1 MLIFTLG
8 QFSAKALLINVNN
21 RSHTICKVVARS
33 DEPTERFHPTLRFS
47 STLHGVLTSFGSLF
61 WCSSL
66 TRIGSLPPL
75 SSVLFWP
82 TADGDKAPTT
92 YWTTTFSAP
101 NSRPEPDRFPQESVK
116 SKTVLNIEWLLDLIH
131 QGHLHNSK
139 WLQMLLLIGWMC
151 GFLLTSSQY
160 QLNFSSG
167 QQKSVCILTEWN
179 QDLLLYCMQHRLLYN
194 TLSSSTILPPGGTI
208 SVQSFIICHSL
219 EWYIYLQRS
228 PNRGRRACHHF
239 HQGVFSPPAPLSSRH
254 PRSPDFCPT
263 LAGALQAC
271 RKFSVKMAKKEEIKE
286 KKKWHKEAREA
297 PEGSTFI

>member
-1 MLIFTLG
+1 MFQSDTYWFAPATLI
-8 QFSAKALLINVNN
+8 SV
-21 RSHTICKVVARS
+21 
-33 DEPTERFHPTLRFS
+33 
-47 STLHGVLTSFGSLF
+47 VLTNS
-61 WCSSL
+61 
-66 TRIGSLPPL
+66 RRRQ
-75 SSVLFWP
+75 
-82 TADGDKAPTT
+82 
-92 YWTTTFSAP
+92 
-101 NSRPEPDRFPQESVK
+101 SRPEPDRFPQESVK
-116 SKTVLNIEWLLDLIH
+116 SKTVLNIEWMLDLIH

-139 WLQMLLLIGWMC
+139 WLQMLLLISWMC

-167 QQKSVCILTEWN
+167 QQKSVCIVTEWN
-179 QDLLLYCMQHRLLYN
+179 HDLLLYCMQHRLLYN

-228 PNRGRRACHHF
+228 PNRGRRACHLF
-239 HQGVFSPPAPLSSRH
+239 HQGVFSIPAPLSSRH

-286 KKKWHKEAREA
+286 KKKWQRGERSAWGEHIHLNWRLSW
-297 PEGSTFI
+297 PEFKQAKHIWIVK